1 MGASKLILPKFFVV
15 VRMSE
20 NHSKI
25 NETGRTP
32 IYAHKPDFIL
42 CGTRNV
48 RYSDQY
54 RRKFVL
60 SGMR

>member
-25 NETGRTP
+25 N
-32 IYAHKPDFIL
+32 
-42 CGTRNV
+42 
-48 RYSDQY
+48 
-54 RRKFVL
+54 
-60 SGMR
+60 